1 MENSML
7 EIMEEDGNGDSNQKQ
22 ELEEIISTVPYSLPV
37 ALIKLTIINNY
48 EPLEIEKYYEK
59 ILPAFHLLRRSDG
72 SRYQTASLSTVRSAM
87 VTNKLFTKNIDGLYV
102 LNIPSALKIIKL
114 IKNKKRAGEGEPKN
128 TSVEKAPKPKSGKEN
143 SDSNMNTLVNIYKGL
158 KANNNNNDTEGMTGK
173 KRKLRK
179 IKKNK
184 EGNKKGL
191 EKFEKTFTLLKT
203 LLKVSA
209 SDKDLYSQINFD
221 FSELKD
227 SALGEQ
233 KINLDKIAG
242 MLTIFK
248 FYKPFLERCFNS
260 IHIQENMMS
269 KMSDLSSDMYQM
281 DSLFKFDD

>member
-1 MENSML
+1 ML

-22 ELEEIISTVPYSLPV
+22 ELEEIINTVPYSLPV

-72 SRYQTASLSTVRSAM
+72 SRYQTASISTVRSAM
-87 VTNKLFTKNIDGLYV
+87 VTNKLFYKNKDGLYV
-102 LNIPSALKIIKL
+102 LNIQSALKIIKL
-114 IKNKKRAGEGEPKN
+114 IKNKKRTGEGEPKN
-128 TSVEKAPKPKSGKEN
+128 TSVEKAPKPKNEKEN

-158 KANNNNNDTEGMTGK
+158 KANNDTEGMTGK
-173 KRKLRK
+173 KRKLKK

-184 EGNKKGL
+184 DGNKKGL

-209 SDKDLYSQINFD
+209 SDKTLYSQINFD

-227 SALGEQ
+227 STLGEQ

-281 DSLFKFDD
+281 DSLFKFED

>member
-1 MENSML
+1 MEDSML
-7 EIMEEDGNGDSNQKQ
+7 DIMEEYGNEDSNQKQ
-22 ELEEIISTVPYSLPV
+22 ELEEIIGTVPYSLPI
-37 ALIKLTIINNY
+37 ALIKLTILNNY

-59 ILPAFHLLRRSDG
+59 ILPAFHLLRRADG
-72 SRYQTASLSTVRSAM
+72 SRYQTASISTVRAAM
-87 VTNKLFTKNIDGLYV
+87 AANKLYSKNKDGLFV
-102 LNIPSALKIIKL
+102 LNIQSALKIIKL
-114 IKNKKRAGEGEPKN
+114 IQSKKKAGEGELPNKDLEKEKKETKPKN
-128 TSVEKAPKPKSGKEN
+128 RKEN
-143 SDSNMNTLVNIYKGL
+143 SDSSMNTLVNIYKGL
-158 KANNNNNDTEGMTGK
+158 KANNEMEGMTGK

-184 EGNKKGL
+184 DGNKKGL

-209 SDKDLYSQINFD
+209 TDKTLYSQINFD

-233 KINLDKIAG
+233 KINFDKIAG

-269 KMSDLSSDMYQM
+269 KISDLNSDIYQM
-281 DSLFKFDD
+281 DSLFKFEG